1 MSARATVPVACPP
14 QGNKLFA
21 GIDAARVAEALDHA
35 VAEDHRAGG
44 PLIFETG
51 AAADCLYLIES
62 GNVRIFR
69 PVPGGEETFV
79 VLGPGDYFGE
89 MALFADHHRSASAA
103 PATDCRVWRLPFTA
117 FGRFL
122 DHEFELTRNLLDGA
136 QRRLRAIDER
146 YLQELIQRERLSFVG
161 RMAASIIHDLKGP
174 LSAIRM
180 AAELIGETVPDSD
193 NTRRSHIIVREVD
206 RLAAMVGDVLDYCR
220 SEKRLDPHPTELG
233 GYLNEVF
240 DVLRPAFEQRGIKL
254 ELASRVTGLVM
265 LDPQRFHRVLYNLAN
280 NAAEAMPR
288 GGRLTVTAD
297 RDGDHVRI
305 EVADTGCGI
314 APHQQ
319 EQVWQPFVTFGKKGG
334 TGLGLPIAKKIV
346 EDHGGTITLR
356 SELNVGTTFTIRLP
370 MRGPTTEK

>member
-21 GIDAARVAEALDHA
+21 GIDPARVREALDHA
-35 VAEDHRAGG
+35 TPEEHRAGG
-44 PLIFETG
+44 PLIFEADATG
-51 AAADCLYLIES
+51 DCLYLIES

-69 PVPGGEETFV
+69 GASGGEETFV
-79 VLGPGDYFGE
+79 VLGPADYFGE
-89 MALFADHHRSASAA
+89 MALFADHRRSASAA
-103 PATDCRVWRLPFTA
+103 AVTDCRVWRLPFAA
-117 FGRFL
+117 FGESL

-180 AAELIGETVPDSD
+180 AAELIGETVPGPD
-193 NTRRSHIIVREVD
+193 THRRTHLIVHEVD
-206 RLAAMVGDVLDYCR
+206 RLASMVGDVLDYCR

-240 DVLRPAFEQRGIKL
+240 EVLRPTFDQRGIKL
-254 ELASRVTGLVM
+254 ELAARVTEPVT
-265 LDPQRFHRVLYNLAN
+265 LDPQRFHRVLYNLAT

-319 EQVWQPFVTFGKKGG
+319 EQIWQPFVTFGKKNG

-370 MRGPTTEK
+370 LHGPQ